1 MLIAGRGPSPTTA
14 APVQLGESWLARDR
28 AAITPAYHRY
38 TEIVASHGDGSFLT
52 DVEGRRYLDFTS
64 GIGVTSLGHS
74 HPRVVA
80 AAQHQLARLA
90 HVSVV
95 THHELNIR
103 LAERLQGITPE
114 GLDLCFFANSGAEAI
129 DGAVKLARRVLGR
142 GEIIVFQGGFHGRTL
157 AATSMTTSKPH
168 YRLGYEPL
176 LRGVHVLPYPPAG
189 APDPEAV
196 LASTRRAIDELFDRV
211 RPAAIAAMVVEPI
224 LGEGG
229 YVVPPPGFLAL
240 LRQVTTEHGILLVA
254 DEVQSGIARTGRW
267 FAFEHEGIVPDVM
280 LTAKALASGL
290 PLSAIVGR
298 RDLMEAWPPA
308 SHGSTFGGNP
318 VCCAAALATIDVIEE
333 EGLVERAAVLGTR
346 AMGHLRE
353 QVGEHPAVVE
363 VRGQGMMIGLELRAH
378 GGWTTPAAAQERV
391 RTLCRDSNLLLI
403 SCGSEDEVIRLMPP
417 LNIAEEDLERGL
429 LTLADA
435 VRAL

>member
-1 MLIAGRGPSPTTA
+1 MLTAGRGPRA
-14 APVQLGESWLARDR
+14 RAEAPAELGESWLARDR

-38 TEIVASHGDGSFLT
+38 MEIVASHGEGSFLT
-52 DVEGRRYLDFTS
+52 DVDGRRYLDFTS

-80 AAQHQLARLA
+80 AAQHQLARLT

-142 GEIIVFQGGFHGRTL
+142 GEIVVFQGGFHGRTL
-157 AATSMTTSKPH
+157 AATSLTTSKPH
-168 YRLGYEPL
+168 YREGYEPL
-176 LRGVHVLPYPPAG
+176 LQGVHVLPYPPAG
-189 APDPEAV
+189 DADPTAV
-196 LASTRRAIDELFDRV
+196 LARTRQAIDELFDRV
-211 RPAAIAAMVVEPI
+211 PPADIAAMVVEPV

-240 LRQVTTEHGILLVA
+240 LREVTAEHGIVLVA
-254 DEVQSGIARTGRW
+254 DEVQSGMARTGRW
-267 FAFEHEGIVPDVM
+267 FAFEHGGIVPDVM
-280 LTAKALASGL
+280 VTAKALASGL
-290 PLSAIVGR
+290 PLSAIVAR

-333 EGLVERAAVLGTR
+333 EGLVERAAALGAS
-346 AMGHLRE
+346 AMEHLRE
-353 QVGEHPAVVE
+353 QVGDHPAVVE

-378 GGWTTPAAAQERV
+378 GGWTTAAAAQERV
-391 RTLCRDSNLLLI
+391 RTLCRESNVLLI
-403 SCGSEDEVIRLMPP
+403 SCGSDDQVIRLVPP
-417 LNIAEEDLERGL
+417 LNIAEEDLEQGL
-429 LTLADA
+429 ITLADA